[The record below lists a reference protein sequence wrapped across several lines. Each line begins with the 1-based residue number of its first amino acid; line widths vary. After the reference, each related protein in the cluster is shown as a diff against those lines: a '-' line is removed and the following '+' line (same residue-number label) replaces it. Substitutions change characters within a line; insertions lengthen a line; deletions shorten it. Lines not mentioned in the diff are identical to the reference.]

1 MLGNLSKSL
10 IKVPN
15 HFNLNIDKEAK
26 NISKKAYEKLINSN
40 NNVKKINFYKSN
52 KHSHLFKERDFIK
65 KSLHLDLN
73 YNNNFRKNVTPHI
86 KPRNSLNFEEFFFGS
101 GFNSTNSNSNINTNT
116 NISKDNRLLYY
127 NQRFNLN
134 KDTKYSSKDFISSKN
149 SSYSRDSSNVLK
161 NFRKLDSEE
170 FNENLNTNIE
180 QLIKKI
186 YGNSLNFN
194 IFKEK
199 RGFGGTTRFKRIQI
213 LKEFINRDRIIIPP
227 PKFKFPKVNIKSN
240 EKIYRD
246 TMDKKLT
253 SLSMINNKVKE
264 QLKTKNRYFTSEKEF
279 YKFNNSYF
287 SSKKNPL
294 TETVKCL
301 EDEDKKIKNE

>member
-52 KHSHLFKERDFIK
+52 KHSHLFKERDFYK

-86 KPRNSLNFEEFFFGS
+86 KPRNSLNFEEFFFGT

-180 QLIKKI
+180 KLIKKI
-186 YGNSLNFN
+186 HGN
-194 IFKEK
+194 
-199 RGFGGTTRFKRIQI
+199 
-213 LKEFINRDRIIIPP
+213 
-227 PKFKFPKVNIKSN
+227 
-240 EKIYRD
+240 
-246 TMDKKLT
+246 
-253 SLSMINNKVKE
+253 
-264 QLKTKNRYFTSEKEF
+264 
-279 YKFNNSYF
+279 
-287 SSKKNPL
+287 
-294 TETVKCL
+294 
-301 EDEDKKIKNE
+301 

>member
-149 SSYSRDSSNVLK
+149 SSYSRDSCNVLK

-180 QLIKKI
+180 KLIKKI
-186 YGNSLNFN
+186 HANQLNFN

-199 RGFGGTTRFKRIQI
+199 KGFGGTTRFKRIQI
-213 LKEFINRDRIIIPP
+213 LKEFINRDRVIIPP